1 MADIEI
7 YIDGT
12 PQVFEIG
19 EAIIGRQG
27 IQGERGQQG
36 IQGPK
41 GDPLRFEDLTPT
53 QKAELRGEKG
63 DRGEIGP
70 RGLQGVPGPM
80 GPVGPKG
87 EQGIQGQIG
96 PKGEPGTTDYNQLSN
111 KPDLTIKADKT
122 YVDTKLQDKVNK
134 SGDTM
139 TGNLVLSTNTV
150 NPLELTTNS
159 TSGWQEF
166 SMSHMGGGTQNTI
179 IFNAQNSSNTKTRY
193 AQIQA
198 MMFERQKA
206 LGSIIISTNG
216 IQGVKPV
223 VTFMSGELRLESS
236 KLTFGAS
243 DVAMIAGNGMP
254 NGVVLAPVGS
264 TYIDKNATNGAIRW
278 VKNTG
283 AGNTGWVVDYGDT
296 GWRNITPNPLP
307 ANIKS
312 TSCKIRRVNDMV
324 ELAIGYTE
332 IISVAEVVYINPLP
346 KGFQPTPGIF
356 ITGESTGPGTLR
368 SGGVAVDG
376 SRVRLQA
383 SIGQYRTAY
392 ITYSTHEPYPT
403 QLPGT
408 AI

>member
-1 MADIEI
+1 MTDIEI

-122 YVDTKLQDKVNK
+122 YVDTKLQDKVNEA
-134 SGDTM
+134 GDTM

-150 NPLELTTNS
+150 
-159 TSGWQEF
+159 
-166 SMSHMGGGTQNTI
+166 I
-179 IFNAQNSSNTKTRY
+179 
-193 AQIQA
+193 
-198 MMFERQKA
+198 
-206 LGSIIISTNG
+206 
-216 IQGVKPV
+216 
-223 VTFMSGELRLESS
+223 RL
-236 KLTFGAS
+236 
-243 DVAMIAGNGMP
+243 N
-254 NGVVLAPVGS
+254 
-264 TYIDKNATNGAIRW
+264 
-278 VKNTG
+278 
-283 AGNTGWVVDYGDT
+283 
-296 GWRNITPNPLP
+296 
-307 ANIKS
+307 
-312 TSCKIRRVNDMV
+312 
-324 ELAIGYTE
+324 
-332 IISVAEVVYINPLP
+332 
-346 KGFQPTPGIF
+346 
-356 ITGESTGPGTLR
+356 
-368 SGGVAVDG
+368 
-376 SRVRLQA
+376 
-383 SIGQYRTAY
+383 
-392 ITYSTHEPYPT
+392 
-403 QLPGT
+403 
-408 AI
+408 

>member
-7 YIDGT
+7 YADGT

-19 EAIIGRQG
+19 EAIVGRQG

-53 QKAELRGEKG
+53 QKAELKGEKG

-134 SGDTM
+134 AGDTM
-139 TGNLVLSTNTV
+139 TGNLVLSTNTA

-159 TSGWQEF
+159 ASGWQELN
-166 SMSHMGGGTQNTI
+166 MSHMGGGTQNTI
-179 IFNAQNSSNTKTRY
+179 VFNAQNSDNVKARY

-198 MMFERQKA
+198 MMFERQRA
-206 LGSIIISTNG
+206 LGSLIISTNSATG
-216 IQGVKPV
+216 MQQV
-223 VTFMSGELRLESS
+223 VTF
-236 KLTFGAS
+236 
-243 DVAMIAGNGMP
+243 
-254 NGVVLAPVGS
+254 
-264 TYIDKNATNGAIRW
+264 
-278 VKNTG
+278 
-283 AGNTGWVVDYGDT
+283 
-296 GWRNITPNPLP
+296 
-307 ANIKS
+307 
-312 TSCKIRRVNDMV
+312 
-324 ELAIGYTE
+324 
-332 IISVAEVVYINPLP
+332 
-346 KGFQPTPGIF
+346 
-356 ITGESTGPGTLR
+356 
-368 SGGVAVDG
+368 
-376 SRVRLQA
+376 
-383 SIGQYRTAY
+383 
-392 ITYSTHEPYPT
+392 
-403 QLPGT
+403 
-408 AI
+408 